1 MKLINKKGMVF
12 EKISIVD
19 IMIILVIIAIGY
31 YAITYLSTKDVN
43 TISRQTIQY
52 TFETED
58 VNENFAKQL
67 KLEGNLYNSSRNYY
81 VGKLISYEVLPY
93 EKIVPDLQ
101 NGVFIK
107 NTVEGR
113 FIVRMT
119 IEASADQDAYNIRVN
134 QENIKVGAMFPIKGK
149 GFASYG
155 YVIDIKEVVK

>member
-19 IMIILVIIAIGY
+19 IMIILVIIAIGF

-81 VGKLISYEVLPY
+81 VGKLISYEVFPY
-93 EKIVPDLQ
+93 ETIVPDLQ

-107 NTVEGR
+107 NTIEGR

>member
-1 MKLINKKGMVF
+1 MKLINKKGMLF
-12 EKISIVD
+12 EKVSIVD
-19 IMIILVIIAIGY
+19 IMIILVVMAIGY
-31 YAITYLSTKDVN
+31 YAITYLNTKDVN

-67 KLEGNLYNSSRNYY
+67 QLGGNLYNSSRNYY
-81 VGKLISYEVLPY
+81 VGKLIDYEVLPY
-93 EKIVPDLQ
+93 ETIVPDLQ
-101 NGVFIK
+101 NGVFVK
-107 NTVEGR
+107 NTVEDR

-119 IEASADQDAYNIRVN
+119 IEAGADQDAYNIRVN